1 MAAPPLSFRSSFYKN
16 VPRGNA
22 AVSRL
27 DDKDK
32 PAPKANGSGMM
43 NDFYKDQQKRLAPAS
58 RQNQRPYTGVGATG
72 GGDMLTS
79 FYKEQSKLQ
88 SELQQ
93 AQVSGSHA
101 LVRRRRGPKPPPSSH
116 AATLRP
122 VSLSSRQVYS
132 QAPQARPSAP
142 LLSSRSAAHAPL
154 LVCRRRRP
162 TLRAGSSPSLRGR

>member
-1 MAAPPLSFRSSFYKN
+1 
-16 VPRGNA
+16 
-22 AVSRL
+22 
-27 DDKDK
+27 
-32 PAPKANGSGMM
+32 
-43 NDFYKDQQKRLAPAS
+43 
-58 RQNQRPYTGVGATG
+58 
-72 GGDMLTS
+72 MLTS